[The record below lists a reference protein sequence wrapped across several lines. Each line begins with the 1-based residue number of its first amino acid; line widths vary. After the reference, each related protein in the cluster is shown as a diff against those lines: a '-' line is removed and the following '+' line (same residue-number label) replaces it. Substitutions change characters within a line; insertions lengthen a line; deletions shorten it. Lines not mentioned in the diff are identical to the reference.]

1 MAEVLPNAPLIE
13 VVFELRWDLPGSGPM
28 GSLRTDPGYPFLR
41 EEFSGAVKKLGFRY
55 AKDMQPQGIGLG
67 LGYSV
72 DRRFYLSETQTFPL
86 VQIGHGIFATNES
99 AGYEWTKF
107 KASCLKHVRILIDSY
122 PRMTSFSMMPSL
134 IELRYIDVF
143 PAESK
148 KRKKH
153 DMFAFLEDNTNLG
166 ISRPSLME
174 GLETLQSLNGGRI
187 TAEYRV
193 KKAKATIF
201 VLEFASVESG
211 TKKGTRMISKVRSV
225 GKDVPSLKSKP
236 KFVNNVSEWLEQAH
250 LITSPFFQQLIT
262 PELLRKFQ

>member
-1 MAEVLPNAPLIE
+1 
-13 VVFELRWDLPGSGPM
+13 
-28 GSLRTDPGYPFLR
+28 
-41 EEFSGAVKKLGFRY
+41 
-55 AKDMQPQGIGLG
+55 
-67 LGYSV
+67 
-72 DRRFYLSETQTFPL
+72 
-86 VQIGHGIFATNES
+86 
-99 AGYEWTKF
+99 
-107 KASCLKHVRILIDSY
+107 
-122 PRMTSFSMMPSL
+122 MTSFRMMPSM

-153 DMFAFLEDNTNLG
+153 DMFTFLEVDTNLG

-174 GLETLQSLNGGRI
+174 GLETLQSFNGGRI

-201 VLEFASVESG
+201 VLDFASVTSG
-211 TKKGTRMISKVRSV
+211 TKEGIRMVSKVQSV

-236 KFVNNVSEWLEQAH
+236 EFVKDVSGWLERAH
-250 LITSPFFQQLIT
+250 SITSPFFQHLIK

>member
-13 VVFELRWDLPGSGPM
+13 VVFELRWDLPGSDPM
-28 GSLRTDPGYPFLR
+28 GPLRTDPGYPFLR
-41 EEFSGAVKKLGFRY
+41 EEFSHAVKKLGFRHK
-55 AKDMQPQGIGLG
+55 KDMQPQGIGIG
-67 LGYSV
+67 HSV
-72 DRRFYLSETQTFPL
+72 DRRFYLSETQAFPL

-107 KASCLKHVRILIDSY
+107 KASCLKHVRMLIDSY
-122 PRMTSFSMMPSL
+122 PRMTSFRMMPSL
-134 IELRYIDVF
+134 IELRYIDIF

-153 DMFAFLEDNTNLG
+153 NMFTFLEDDTNLG

-174 GLETLQSLNGGRI
+174 GLETLESLNSGRI
-187 TAEYRV
+187 ITEYRV

-201 VLEFASVESG
+201 VLDFASAKSG
-211 TKKGTRMISKVRSV
+211 TKKVVRMESKVRSV

-236 KFVNNVSEWLEQAH
+236 KFVKNVSEWLERAH